1 MTNGSAKEKVISICE
16 TLSIVC
22 PTLPDNQIQEM
33 AIDLHDIEQACR
45 KVADAISSLRKVLS
59 SSDDVKQVLWLVE
72 DEMYDHVYKSHLK
85 TLRINIKRFS
95 SEINAREHKVMG
107 S

>member
-16 TLSIVC
+16 ALSTAC

-45 KVADAISSLRKVLS
+45 KVADAISALRKATNS
-59 SSDDVKQVLWLVE
+59 PDDVKQILWLVE

-85 TLRINIKRFS
+85 TLRKNIKRFC
-95 SEINAREHKVMG
+95 SEVNRQE
-107 S
+107 

>member
-16 TLSIVC
+16 TLSTVC

-45 KVADAISSLRKVLS
+45 QVSDAISSLRKAPNS
-59 SSDDVKQVLWLVE
+59 PDDIKQVLWLVE
-72 DEMYDHVYKSHLK
+72 AEMYDHVYKSHLK
-85 TLRINIKRFS
+85 TLRLNIKRFC
-95 SEINAREHKVMG
+95 SEVNRRE
-107 S
+107 

>member
-22 PTLPDNQIQEM
+22 PTLPDNQIQEI

-45 KVADAISSLRKVLS
+45 KVAGAVSSLRKAPS
-59 SSDDVKQVLWLVE
+59 SPDDVKKFCGWLR
-72 DEMYDHVYKSHLK
+72 MKCMNMSIRR
-85 TLRINIKRFS
+85 T
-95 SEINAREHKVMG
+95 
-107 S
+107 